1 MGGILEALA
10 TALATIDEGSAAN
23 LAEFTETGL
32 GDTAGRQIWRALMAT
47 RTYPF
52 VSQMRLQARE
62 EGRAEGLAAAIV
74 KVLER
79 RGIEVD
85 DASRARIMSCGDV
98 DALDMW
104 LDRSFVVAAA
114 SELYDHIAEVKPLI
128 RRGISGNRSSWQR
141 AL

>member
-1 MGGILEALA
+1 MRRC
-10 TALATIDEGSAAN
+10 TASSSETRRCSRADAAN

-62 EGRAEGLAAAIV
+62 EGLEQGRQEGRAETLVEAIRAIF
-74 KVLER
+74 EQ

-85 DASRARIMSCGDV
+85 AASRARIESCD
-98 DALDMW
+98 DAEVLNVW
-104 LDRSFVVAAA
+104 LRRSVVVAAA
-114 SELYDHIAEVKPLI
+114 SELFT
-128 RRGISGNRSSWQR
+128 
-141 AL
+141 